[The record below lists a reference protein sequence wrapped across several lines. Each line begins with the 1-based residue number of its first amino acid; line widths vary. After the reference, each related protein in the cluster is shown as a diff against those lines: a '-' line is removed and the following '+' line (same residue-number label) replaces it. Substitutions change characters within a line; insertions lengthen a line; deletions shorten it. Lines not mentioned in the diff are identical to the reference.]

1 MWSIEIYIA
10 TRILINRRLTS
21 PRDHSRFRTKVACI
35 KNNVLLFFLFFYFLF
50 TVFWFARCFV
60 FLIAPIRATNARST
74 FPSSPLLLISLSPS
88 LPEMFWLH
96 ERGARINFSLLHFLV
111 SFRSFLFFL
120 THSPVK
126 FPRQTDN
133 TDGSLRK
140 SLVRAKAKSDD
151 LSLSPKATS
160 KNFLFTFYTYKESLS
175 LSYTH
180 ARTHSRTHTRIFSLS
195 FSPEPV
201 CRRSRQIDQIGQK
214 NRSVIGFS
222 IYVKR
227 LYSCVKSNP
236 KD

>member
-1 MWSIEIYIA
+1 MLRTRDQPFPPLLCYSFLSPHRYRKCSGCMSVARESIFP
-10 TRILINRRLTS
+10 S
-21 PRDHSRFRTKVACI
+21 CI
-35 KNNVLLFFLFFYFLF
+35 FLFLFVLFF
-50 TVFWFARCFV
+50 
-60 FLIAPIRATNARST
+60 
-74 FPSSPLLLISLSPS
+74 
-88 LPEMFWLH
+88 
-96 ERGARINFSLLHFLV
+96 
-111 SFRSFLFFL
+111 FFL

-180 ARTHSRTHTRIFSLS
+180 ARTHSRTHPHTHFLPLIFSRTS
-195 FSPEPV
+195 VPTFATN
-201 CRRSRQIDQIGQK
+201 RSNWLK
-214 NRSVIGFS
+214 ESVIGFS

>member
-1 MWSIEIYIA
+1 MLRTRDQPFPPLLCYSFLSPHRYRKCSGCMSVARESIFP
-10 TRILINRRLTS
+10 S
-21 PRDHSRFRTKVACI
+21 CI
-35 KNNVLLFFLFFYFLF
+35 FLFLFVLFF
-50 TVFWFARCFV
+50 
-60 FLIAPIRATNARST
+60 
-74 FPSSPLLLISLSPS
+74 
-88 LPEMFWLH
+88 
-96 ERGARINFSLLHFLV
+96 
-111 SFRSFLFFL
+111 FFL

>member
-1 MWSIEIYIA
+1 MFRFPNRPDTCYERA
-10 TRILINRRLTS
+10 INPS
-21 PRDHSRFRTKVACI
+21 
-35 KNNVLLFFLFFYFLF
+35 
-50 TVFWFARCFV
+50 
-60 FLIAPIRATNARST
+60 
-74 FPSSPLLLISLSPS
+74 FPFSLLLTAPLSPS

-175 LSYTH
+175 LSCTH
-180 ARTHSRTHTRIFSLS
+180 ARTHSHMHFLS
-195 FSPEPV
+195 NQCADVRDE
-201 CRRSRQIDQIGQK
+201 
-214 NRSVIGFS
+214 
-222 IYVKR
+222 
-227 LYSCVKSNP
+227 
-236 KD
+236 